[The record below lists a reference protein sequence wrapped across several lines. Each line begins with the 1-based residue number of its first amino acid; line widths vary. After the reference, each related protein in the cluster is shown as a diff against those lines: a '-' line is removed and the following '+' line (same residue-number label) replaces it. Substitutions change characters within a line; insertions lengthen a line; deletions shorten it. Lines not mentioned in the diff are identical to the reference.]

1 MSELETRELETSE
14 LEIEILKKRRALHNL
29 IDRADAARRGL
40 NCLNY
45 DIEKEKRELTLLERT
60 LRVKVLL
67 DGYRKDE
74 MEKLDIESLK
84 KVFNTLGNED
94 VELLFAELHKTE
106 NIGERDGVK

>member
-1 MSELETRELETSE
+1 MSELETSE
-14 LEIEILKKRRALHNL
+14 LEIEILKKRRLLHNL
-29 IDRADAARRGL
+29 VDRADAMRR
-40 NCLNY
+40 NLNY
-45 DIEKEKRELTLLERT
+45 LNSDIEKEKRELALLERT

-74 MEKLDIESLK
+74 MEKLDIEGLK

-106 NIGERDGVK
+106 NIGESEEVK